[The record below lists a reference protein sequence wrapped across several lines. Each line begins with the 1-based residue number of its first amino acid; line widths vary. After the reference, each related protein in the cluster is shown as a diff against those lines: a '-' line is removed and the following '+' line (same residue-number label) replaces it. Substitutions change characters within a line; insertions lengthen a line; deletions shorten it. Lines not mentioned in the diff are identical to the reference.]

1 MLSIRYYWSKTPPP
15 PPRPQHTHL
24 LRSFLFQAGSRVWIN
39 ISFILTPPSHLV
51 HFHSLASIQ
60 DNRLSGFVWRQF
72 YYSPKP
78 IILRRDE
85 EVRRQTVQTTWQNPL
100 SSSPFIVPCL
110 STQPFFLW
118 APGTLFY
125 KTETGSCLAGDAS
138 VNNTKPSR
146 DIDSHTTA
154 RQLWGALEGGT
165 LPTVGVWLPCSQ
177 PTPDMGA
184 TLTRSG
190 SCSLLSSWCALSLH
204 SFTGDCFL
212 TLGMTAMCSEKGVA
226 AFVSEWLRNDKVE
239 LTSVFPP
246 HRIPS
251 CLMLKG
257 TDKTL

>member
-15 PPRPQHTHL
+15 PPPAPTHTSL
-24 LRSFLFQAGSRVWIN
+24 ALFSVPGWLSSLDQYLFHSHST
-39 ISFILTPPSHLV
+39 ISFGTL
-51 HFHSLASIQ
+51 HSLASIQ

-100 SSSPFIVPCL
+100 SSSPFNVPCL

-146 DIDSHTTA
+146 DIDSHTIA

-184 TLTRSG
+184 TLTWSG
-190 SCSLLSSWCALSLH
+190 SCSLLSSWCALPLY
-204 SFTGDCFL
+204 SFTGDCFY
-212 TLGMTAMCSEKGVA
+212 
-226 AFVSEWLRNDKVE
+226 
-239 LTSVFPP
+239 
-246 HRIPS
+246 H
-251 CLMLKG
+251 
-257 TDKTL
+257 